1 MLHSPLFFAIHL
13 CVTYTLT
20 FLAFSSLIVCVA
32 RDPGP
37 VAGTQQ
43 SEDEETSLRE
53 ALMPDVELNVP
64 GRWCRKCWAPK
75 PERTHHCS
83 ACGRCVLKMD
93 HHCPWLG
100 NNCIGHRTYPAF
112 LHFLLSVTLLALY
125 IAIISIFALIYA
137 FNDPYVMVRHSLTI
151 ARQPVEIGQDVNTPI
166 HELFLAALGVIFSMV
181 IGPFLGYHVYLVSTN
196 QTTLETISPFLLLK
210 HLPKLPFEGHDLS
223 DPPLESELSA
233 PQRRLVKD
241 AYQAI
246 HLYDIGWRG
255 NWAQVLGCEQ
265 FSGWVIR
272 LWCGGASPGDGKYFP
287 RNPNAESVLA
297 RLATELVK
305 IDRQGHQ

>member
-1 MLHSPLFFAIHL
+1 
-13 CVTYTLT
+13 
-20 FLAFSSLIVCVA
+20 
-32 RDPGP
+32 
-37 VAGTQQ
+37 
-43 SEDEETSLRE
+43 
-53 ALMPDVELNVP
+53 
-64 GRWCRKCWAPK
+64 
-75 PERTHHCS
+75 
-83 ACGRCVLKMD
+83 
-93 HHCPWLG
+93 
-100 NNCIGHRTYPAF
+100 
-112 LHFLLSVTLLALY
+112 
-125 IAIISIFALIYA
+125 
-137 FNDPYVMVRHSLTI
+137 MVRHSLTI